1 MKRVS
6 KILSLAIM
14 CALVMAPMTVFA
26 ADQEVTTAQTVTA
39 TVSTASSESGSES
52 GSGSGSESGSEASV
66 FVVAIPQTITLNRTT
81 YQTFSG
87 TYQTGVKAVL
97 APGKKVTVTPA
108 GTFDMTNTSDG
119 TTKYSATVTQEKTTW
134 VGEGASPAS
143 NELTAGVDTYTN
155 SRGSITVDI
164 KKAGAYSGSL
174 GFTVALQ

>member
-26 ADQEVTTAQTVTA
+26 EDQEVTTARTVTA
-39 TVSTASSESGSES
+39 TVSTASGESGSES
-52 GSGSGSESGSEASV
+52 SV

-81 YQTFSG
+81 YQTFTG

-97 APGKKVTVTPA
+97 ASGKKVTVTPA
-108 GTFDMTNTSDG
+108 GTFDMTNTADG
-119 TTKYSATVTQEKTTW
+119 TTKYPATVTQEKTTW

-155 SRGSITVDI
+155 SQGSITVDI

>member
-1 MKRVS
+1 MKRRVS
-6 KILSLAIM
+6 KILSLVIM
-14 CALVMAPMTVFA
+14 CALMAPMTVFA
-26 ADQEVTTAQTVTA
+26 EDQTVTTNQTVTA
-39 TVSTASSESGSES
+39 TVSTASGESGSES
-52 GSGSGSESGSEASV
+52 SV

-81 YQTFSG
+81 YQTFTG

-97 APGKKVTVTPA
+97 ASGKKVTVTPA
-108 GTFDMTNTSDG
+108 GTFDMTNTADG
-119 TTKYSATVTQEKTTW
+119 TTKYVATVTQEKTTW

-155 SRGSITVDI
+155 SQGSITVDI

>member
-26 ADQEVTTAQTVTA
+26 EDQEVTKAETVTA
-39 TVSTASSESGSES
+39 TVSTASGESGSES
-52 GSGSGSESGSEASV
+52 SV

-81 YQTFSG
+81 YQTFTG

-97 APGKKVTVTPA
+97 ASGKKVTVTPA
-108 GTFDMTNTSDG
+108 GTFDMTNTADG
-119 TTKYSATVTQEKTTW
+119 TTKYRATVTQEKTTW

-155 SRGSITVDI
+155 SQGSITVDI

>member
-1 MKRVS
+1 MKRRVS

-26 ADQEVTTAQTVTA
+26 ADQEVTKAETVTA
-39 TVSTASSESGSES
+39 TVSTASGESGSES
-52 GSGSGSESGSEASV
+52 SV
-66 FVVAIPQTITLNRTT
+66 FVVAIPQTIILNRTT
-81 YQTFSG
+81 YQTFTG

-97 APGKKVTVTPA
+97 ASGKKVTVTPA
-108 GTFDMTNTSDG
+108 GTFDMTNTADG
-119 TTKYSATVTQEKTTW
+119 TTKYHATVTQEKTTW

-155 SRGSITVDI
+155 SQGSITVDI

>member
-1 MKRVS
+1 MKRRVS

-26 ADQEVTTAQTVTA
+26 ADQEVTKAETVTA
-39 TVSTASSESGSES
+39 TVSTASGESGSES
-52 GSGSGSESGSEASV
+52 SV
-66 FVVAIPQTITLNRTT
+66 FVVAIPQTIILNRTT
-81 YQTFSG
+81 YQTFTG

-97 APGKKVTVTPA
+97 ASGKKVTVTPA
-108 GTFDMTNTSDG
+108 GTFDMTNTTDG
-119 TTKYSATVTQEKTTW
+119 TTKYTATVTQEKTTW

-155 SRGSITVDI
+155 SQGSITVDI

>member
-1 MKRVS
+1 MKRRVS

-14 CALVMAPMTVFA
+14 CALIMAPMTVFA
-26 ADQEVTTAQTVTA
+26 EDQEVTTARTVTA
-39 TVSTASSESGSES
+39 TVSTASGESGSES
-52 GSGSGSESGSEASV
+52 SV

-97 APGKKVTVTPA
+97 ASGKKVTVTPD
-108 GTFDMTNTSDG
+108 GTFDMTNTADG

-155 SRGSITVDI
+155 SQGSITVDI

>member
-1 MKRVS
+1 MKRRVS

-39 TVSTASSESGSES
+39 TVSTASGESGSES
-52 GSGSGSESGSEASV
+52 SV

-81 YQTFSG
+81 YQTFTG

-97 APGKKVTVTPA
+97 ASGKKVTVTPA
-108 GTFDMTNTSDG
+108 GTFDMTNTADG
-119 TTKYSATVTQEKTTW
+119 TTKYHATVTQEKTTW
-134 VGEGASPAS
+134 VGEGASHAG
-143 NELTAGVDTYTN
+143 NELVAGVDTYTN

>member
-26 ADQEVTTAQTVTA
+26 EDREVTTPQTVTA
-39 TVSTASSESGSES
+39 TVNTASGESGSES
-52 GSGSGSESGSEASV
+52 SV

-81 YQTFSG
+81 YQTFTG

-97 APGKKVTVTPA
+97 ASGKKVTVTPA
-108 GTFDMTNTSDG
+108 GTFDMTNTADG

-134 VGEGASPAS
+134 VGEGASPAG
-143 NELTAGVDTYTN
+143 NELVARVDTYTN
-155 SRGSITVDI
+155 SQGSITVDI

>member
-1 MKRVS
+1 MKRRVS

-26 ADQEVTTAQTVTA
+26 EDQEVTKAETVTA
-39 TVSTASSESGSES
+39 TVSTASGESGSES
-52 GSGSGSESGSEASV
+52 SV

-81 YQTFSG
+81 YQTFTG

-97 APGKKVTVTPA
+97 ASGKKVTVTPA
-108 GTFDMTNTSDG
+108 GTFDMTNTADG
-119 TTKYSATVTQEKTTW
+119 TTKYRATVTQEKTTW

-155 SRGSITVDI
+155 SQGSITVDI

>member
-26 ADQEVTTAQTVTA
+26 EDQEVTTARTVTA
-39 TVSTASSESGSES
+39 TVNTASGESGSES
-52 GSGSGSESGSEASV
+52 SV

-81 YQTFSG
+81 YQTFTG

-97 APGKKVTVTPA
+97 AAGKKVTVTPA
-108 GTFDMTNTSDG
+108 GTFDMTNTADG
-119 TTKYSATVTQEKTTW
+119 TTKYPATVTQEKTTW

-155 SRGSITVDI
+155 SQGSITVDI

-174 GFTVALQ
+174 GFTVKLQ

>member
-26 ADQEVTTAQTVTA
+26 EDQEVTTAQQVTA
-39 TVSTASSESGSES
+39 TVKTASGESGSES
-52 GSGSGSESGSEASV
+52 SV

-81 YQTFSG
+81 YQTFTG

-97 APGKKVTVTPA
+97 AAGKKVTVTPA

-155 SRGSITVDI
+155 SQGSITVDI

-174 GFTVALQ
+174 GFTVKLQ

>member
-26 ADQEVTTAQTVTA
+26 EDQEVTKADTVTA
-39 TVSTASSESGSES
+39 TVNTASGESGSES
-52 GSGSGSESGSEASV
+52 SV
-66 FVVAIPQTITLNRTT
+66 FVVAIPQTIILNRTT
-81 YQTFSG
+81 YQTFTG

-97 APGKKVTVTPA
+97 ASGKKVTVTPA
-108 GTFDMTNTSDG
+108 GTFDMTNTADG
-119 TTKYSATVTQEKTTW
+119 TTKYPATVIQEKTTW

-155 SRGSITVDI
+155 SQGSITVDI

>member
-26 ADQEVTTAQTVTA
+26 EDQEVTTAQTVTA
-39 TVSTASSESGSES
+39 TVSTASGESGSES
-52 GSGSGSESGSEASV
+52 SV

-81 YQTFSG
+81 YQTFTG

-97 APGKKVTVTPA
+97 ASGKKVTVTPA
-108 GTFDMTNTSDG
+108 GTFDMTNTADG

-143 NELTAGVDTYTN
+143 NELIAGVDSYTN
-155 SRGSITVDI
+155 SKGSITVDI

>member
-26 ADQEVTTAQTVTA
+26 EDQEVTTAQTVTA
-39 TVSTASSESGSES
+39 TVSTASGESGSES
-52 GSGSGSESGSEASV
+52 SV

-81 YQTFSG
+81 YQTFTG

-97 APGKKVTVTPA
+97 ASGKKVTVTPA
-108 GTFDMTNTSDG
+108 GTFDMTNTADG
-119 TTKYSATVTQEKTTW
+119 TTKYSATVNQEKTTW
-134 VGEGASPAS
+134 VGEGASHAG
-143 NELTAGVDTYTN
+143 NELVAGVDTYTI
-155 SRGSITVDI
+155 SQGSITVDI
-164 KKAGAYSGSL
+164 KEAGAYSGSL

>member
-26 ADQEVTTAQTVTA
+26 EDQEVTTARTVTA
-39 TVSTASSESGSES
+39 TVNTASGESGSES
-52 GSGSGSESGSEASV
+52 SV

-81 YQTFSG
+81 YQTFTG

-97 APGKKVTVTPA
+97 ASGKKVTVTPA
-108 GTFDMTNTSDG
+108 GTFNMTNTSDG
-119 TTKYSATVTQEKTTW
+119 TTKYTATVTQEKTTW

-155 SRGSITVDI
+155 SKGSITVDI

-174 GFTVALQ
+174 GFTVKLQ

>member
-1 MKRVS
+1 MKRRVS

-26 ADQEVTTAQTVTA
+26 EDQEVTKAETVTA
-39 TVSTASSESGSES
+39 TVSTASGESGSES
-52 GSGSGSESGSEASV
+52 SV

-81 YQTFSG
+81 YQTFTG

-97 APGKKVTVTPA
+97 ASGKKVTVTPA

-119 TTKYSATVTQEKTTW
+119 TTKYTATVTQEKTTW

-155 SRGSITVDI
+155 SQGSITVDI

>member
-26 ADQEVTTAQTVTA
+26 EDREFTTPQTVTA
-39 TVSTASSESGSES
+39 TVNTASGESGSES
-52 GSGSGSESGSEASV
+52 SV

-81 YQTFSG
+81 YQTFTG

-97 APGKKVTVTPA
+97 ASGKKVTVTPA

-119 TTKYSATVTQEKTTW
+119 TTKYTATVTQEKTTW

-155 SRGSITVDI
+155 SQGSITVDI

>member
-1 MKRVS
+1 MKRRVS

-39 TVSTASSESGSES
+39 TVSTASGESGSES
-52 GSGSGSESGSEASV
+52 SV

-81 YQTFSG
+81 YQTFTG

-97 APGKKVTVTPA
+97 ASGKKVTVTPA
-108 GTFDMTNTSDG
+108 GTFDMTNSADG
-119 TTKYSATVTQEKTTW
+119 TTKYTATVTQEKTTW
-134 VGEGASPAS
+134 VGEGASPAG
-143 NELTAGVDTYTN
+143 NELVASVDSYTN
-155 SRGSITVDI
+155 SQGSITVDI

>member
-26 ADQEVTTAQTVTA
+26 EDQEVTKAETVTA
-39 TVSTASSESGSES
+39 TVSTASGESGSES
-52 GSGSGSESGSEASV
+52 SV

-81 YQTFSG
+81 YQTFTG
-87 TYQTGVKAVL
+87 KYQTGVKAVL
-97 APGKKVTVTPA
+97 ASGKKVTVTPA
-108 GTFDMTNTSDG
+108 GTFDMTNTADG
-119 TTKYSATVTQEKTTW
+119 TTKYRATVTQEKTTW

-155 SRGSITVDI
+155 SQGSITVDI

>member
-26 ADQEVTTAQTVTA
+26 EDQEVTKAETVTA
-39 TVSTASSESGSES
+39 TVKTASGESGSES
-52 GSGSGSESGSEASV
+52 SV

-81 YQTFSG
+81 YQTFTG
-87 TYQTGVKAVL
+87 KYQTGVKAVL
-97 APGKKVTVTPA
+97 ASGKKVTVTPD
-108 GTFDMTNTSDG
+108 GTFDMTNTADG

-155 SRGSITVDI
+155 SQGSITVDI

>member
-1 MKRVS
+1 MKRRVS

-14 CALVMAPMTVFA
+14 CALIMAPMTVFA
-26 ADQEVTTAQTVTA
+26 EDQEVTTARTVTA
-39 TVSTASSESGSES
+39 TVSTASGESGSES
-52 GSGSGSESGSEASV
+52 SV

-97 APGKKVTVTPA
+97 ASGKKVTVTPA
-108 GTFDMTNTSDG
+108 GTFDMTNTADG

-155 SRGSITVDI
+155 SQGSITVDI

>member
-26 ADQEVTTAQTVTA
+26 EDQEVTTARTVTA
-39 TVSTASSESGSES
+39 TVSTASGESGSES
-52 GSGSGSESGSEASV
+52 SV

-81 YQTFSG
+81 YQTFTG

-97 APGKKVTVTPA
+97 ASGKKVTVTPA
-108 GTFDMTNTSDG
+108 GTFDMTNTADG
-119 TTKYSATVTQEKTTW
+119 TTKYSATVNQEKTTW

-155 SRGSITVDI
+155 SQGSITVDI

>member
-26 ADQEVTTAQTVTA
+26 EDQEVTTADTVTA
-39 TVSTASSESGSES
+39 TVKTASGESGSES
-52 GSGSGSESGSEASV
+52 SV
-66 FVVAIPQTITLNRTT
+66 FVVAIPQTIILNRTT
-81 YQTFSG
+81 YQTFTG

-97 APGKKVTVTPA
+97 ASGKKVTVTPA
-108 GTFDMTNTSDG
+108 GTFDMTNTADG
-119 TTKYSATVTQEKTTW
+119 TTKYPATVTQEKTTW

-155 SRGSITVDI
+155 SQGSITVDI

>member
-1 MKRVS
+1 MKRRVS
-6 KILSLAIM
+6 KILSLVIM
-14 CALVMAPMTVFA
+14 CALMAPMTVFA
-26 ADQEVTTAQTVTA
+26 EDQTVTTNQTVTA
-39 TVSTASSESGSES
+39 TVSTASGESGSES
-52 GSGSGSESGSEASV
+52 SV

-97 APGKKVTVTPA
+97 ASGKKVTVTPA

-119 TTKYSATVTQEKTTW
+119 STKYTATVTQAKTTW
-134 VGEGASPAS
+134 VGEGASPAG
-143 NELTAGVDTYTN
+143 NELVAGVDTYTN
-155 SRGSITVDI
+155 SQGSITVDI

>member
-26 ADQEVTTAQTVTA
+26 EDQEVTKAETVTA
-39 TVSTASSESGSES
+39 TVNTASGETGSES
-52 GSGSGSESGSEASV
+52 SV

-155 SRGSITVDI
+155 SQGSITVDI

>member
-26 ADQEVTTAQTVTA
+26 EDQEVTTAQTVTA
-39 TVSTASSESGSES
+39 TVSTASGESGSES
-52 GSGSGSESGSEASV
+52 SV

-81 YQTFSG
+81 YQTFTG
-87 TYQTGVKAVL
+87 KYQTGVKAVL
-97 APGKKVTVTPA
+97 ASGKKVTVTPD
-108 GTFDMTNTSDG
+108 GTFDMTNTADG

-155 SRGSITVDI
+155 SQGSITVDI

>member
-1 MKRVS
+1 MKRRVS
-6 KILSLAIM
+6 KILSLVIM
-14 CALVMAPMTVFA
+14 CALMAPMTVFA
-26 ADQEVTTAQTVTA
+26 EDQTVTTAQTVTA
-39 TVSTASSESGSES
+39 TVSTASGESGSES
-52 GSGSGSESGSEASV
+52 SV

-97 APGKKVTVTPA
+97 ASGKKVTVTPA

-119 TTKYSATVTQEKTTW
+119 STKYTATVTQAKTTW
-134 VGEGASPAS
+134 VGEGASPAG
-143 NELTAGVDTYTN
+143 NELVAGVDTYTN
-155 SRGSITVDI
+155 SQGSITVDI

>member
-1 MKRVS
+1 MKRRVS

-26 ADQEVTTAQTVTA
+26 ADQEVTSAQTVTA
-39 TVSTASSESGSES
+39 TVNTASGESGSES
-52 GSGSGSESGSEASV
+52 SV

-81 YQTFSG
+81 YQTFTG

-97 APGKKVTVTPA
+97 ASGKKVTVTPA

-119 TTKYSATVTQEKTTW
+119 TTKYTATVTQEKTTW

-155 SRGSITVDI
+155 SQGSITVDI

>member
-26 ADQEVTTAQTVTA
+26 EDQEVTTARTVTA
-39 TVSTASSESGSES
+39 TVNTASGESGSES
-52 GSGSGSESGSEASV
+52 SV
-66 FVVAIPQTITLNRTT
+66 FVVAIPQTIILNRTT
-81 YQTFSG
+81 YQTFTG

-97 APGKKVTVTPA
+97 ASGKKVTVTPA
-108 GTFDMTNTSDG
+108 GTFDMTNTADG
-119 TTKYSATVTQEKTTW
+119 TTKYPATVTQEKTTW

-155 SRGSITVDI
+155 SQGSITVDI

>member
-1 MKRVS
+1 MKRRVS

-14 CALVMAPMTVFA
+14 CALLMAPMTVFA

-39 TVSTASSESGSES
+39 TVSTASGDSGSES
-52 GSGSGSESGSEASV
+52 SV

-81 YQTFSG
+81 YQTFTG

-97 APGKKVTVTPA
+97 ASGKKVTVTPA
-108 GTFDMTNTSDG
+108 STFEMAKTDDSS
-119 TTKYSATVTQEKTTW
+119 TKYTATVTQAKTTW
-134 VGEGASPAS
+134 VGEGASPES
-143 NELTAGVDTYTN
+143 NELVAGVDSYTN
-155 SRGSITVDI
+155 SQGSITVDI

>member
-1 MKRVS
+1 MKRRVS

-26 ADQEVTTAQTVTA
+26 ADQEVTKAETVTA
-39 TVSTASSESGSES
+39 TVSTASGESGSES
-52 GSGSGSESGSEASV
+52 SV
-66 FVVAIPQTITLNRTT
+66 FVVAIPQTIILNRTT
-81 YQTFSG
+81 YQTFTG

-97 APGKKVTVTPA
+97 ASGKKVTVTPA
-108 GTFDMTNTSDG
+108 GTFDMTNTADG

-155 SRGSITVDI
+155 SQGSITVDI

>member
-26 ADQEVTTAQTVTA
+26 GDREVTTAQTVTA
-39 TVSTASSESGSES
+39 TVNTASGESGSES
-52 GSGSGSESGSEASV
+52 SV
-66 FVVAIPQTITLNRTT
+66 FVVAIPQTIILNRTT
-81 YQTFSG
+81 YQTFTG

-97 APGKKVTVTPA
+97 ASGKKVTVTPA
-108 GTFDMTNTSDG
+108 GTFDMTNTTDG
-119 TTKYSATVTQEKTTW
+119 TTKYPATVTQEKTTW

-155 SRGSITVDI
+155 SQGSITVDI

>member
-1 MKRVS
+1 MKRRVS

-39 TVSTASSESGSES
+39 TVSTASGESGSES
-52 GSGSGSESGSEASV
+52 SV

-81 YQTFSG
+81 YQTFTG

-97 APGKKVTVTPA
+97 ASGKKVTVTPA
-108 GTFDMTNTSDG
+108 GTFDMTNASDG
-119 TTKYSATVTQEKTTW
+119 STKYTATVTQAKTTW
-134 VGEGASPAS
+134 VGEGASPAG
-143 NELTAGVDTYTN
+143 NELVAGVDTYTN
-155 SRGSITVDI
+155 SQGSITVDI